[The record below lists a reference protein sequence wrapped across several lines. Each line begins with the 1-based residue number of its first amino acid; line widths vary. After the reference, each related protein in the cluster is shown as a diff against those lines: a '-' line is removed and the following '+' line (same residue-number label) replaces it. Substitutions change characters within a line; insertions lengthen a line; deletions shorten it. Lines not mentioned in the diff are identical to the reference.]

1 MPYQFLPEW
10 PGAVEPS
17 LRMLDGDVQKVT
29 VIDPTPD
36 EFGFAFDFGPPS
48 RTGRHVDPKHVPTA
62 LTFSARKGMKI
73 PDVDLIHGGF
83 FCVSE
88 RMKGLIEGLEPGVHQ
103 FLPMT
108 YRWKDGSVAE
118 ERWLFV
124 CGNRVRALNGKKTTL
139 KKAKK
144 PGKYMASRVG
154 NIVFDSANIGDR
166 QFWVC
171 SDMLGDYTFMSDRAF
186 NLFVDADVTGLK
198 LSDEQYH
205 SAA

>member
-17 LRMLDGDVQKVT
+17 LKMLDGDVQKVT

-36 EFGFAFDFGPPS
+36 EFEFAFDFGPPS
-48 RTGRHVDPKHVPTA
+48 RTGRHVDPEHVPTA
-62 LTFSARKGMKI
+62 LTFGARKGTAI

-88 RMKGLIEGLEPGVHQ
+88 RLRGLIEGLEPEVHQ

-124 CGNRVRALNGKKTTL
+124 CGNRIRAISDQSTAPRTKKGQWI
-139 KKAKK
+139 
-144 PGKYMASRVG
+144 PGEG
-154 NIVFDSANIGDR
+154 GELVFDRKKIAGKH
-166 QFWVC
+166 FWVC
-171 SDMLGDYTFMSDRAF
+171 SDLVGDFVEMDDEAHRI
-186 NLFVDADVTGLK
+186 FVDEGVTGLK
-198 LSDEQYH
+198 LGADPH
-205 SAA
+205 DPAA